1 MIQQL
6 KEWFQPFDL
15 DVRKSNNARFTDQKV
30 IPDVLCAVSECVLE
44 FVRTDTSKT
53 FTKTDIWNSA
63 YAQDLITSSFN
74 KPDLT
79 DAKSEYDKFFAQP
92 LKALA
97 YAKVL
102 NEQKDGTTNYYSINN
117 SEILQYISLRERNA
131 LDFLYIYLEK
141 VIQDSGLS
149 NAFDT
154 FFEQQDKHS
163 FETLRNTMFDFY
175 KQNTKIKKDYEP
187 SRIFNKIINILA
199 FKKKKKG
206 SVKGALSKTPIYIDE
221 IRYNRINWRDIGK
234 EKGITREEFSKVL
247 LEDSSLQGYFKYNIQ
262 KAKKFVRLLHPFSEI
277 HRFEQYLAL
286 QAHHIFMESEFP
298 EIADYPENIICIT
311 PNQHFYR
318 AHPNNKTSVID
329 KDYQIICL
337 LSKLDSI
344 EINNKE
350 GKDDYSLSDFIDVL
364 NIGFK
369 TDYFKKTMDY
379 EELKHQIIKFSYHK
393 S

>member
-1 MIQQL
+1 M
-6 KEWFQPFDL
+6 
-15 DVRKSNNARFTDQKV
+15 DQKV
-30 IPDVLCAVSECVLE
+30 IPDVLSAVSECVLE
-44 FVRTDTSKT
+44 FLGADIYKS
-53 FTKTDIWNSA
+53 FTKNDIWFSS
-63 YAQDLITSSFN
+63 YAQELITTSFN

-79 DAKSEYDKFFAQP
+79 EAKSEYDKFFAQP

-97 YAKVL
+97 YAKIL
-102 NEQKDGTTNYYSINN
+102 NEKKEGNTNYYSVNN
-117 SEILQYISLRERNA
+117 CELLKYISLRERNA
-131 LDFLYIYLEK
+131 LDFLYTYLEK
-141 VIQDSGLS
+141 VIEDSGLS
-149 NAFDT
+149 YVFDS
-154 FFEQQDKHS
+154 FFQQQDKHS
-163 FETLRNTMFDFY
+163 FEVLRKTMFDFY
-175 KQNTKIKKDYEP
+175 KENTNIKKDYEP

-206 SVKGALSKTPIYIDE
+206 SIKGSLSKTPIYLDE
-221 IRYNRINWRDIGK
+221 IRYNRVNWRDIGK

-247 LEDSSLQGYFKYNIQ
+247 SENTSLEGYFKYSIQ
-262 KAKKFVRLLHPFSEI
+262 KAKKFVKLLHPFSEI
-277 HRFEQYLAL
+277 HRFDQYPGS

-311 PNQHFYR
+311 PNQHFCR

-344 EINNKE
+344 EMNHRE
-350 GKDDYSLSDFIDVL
+350 GKEDYSLTDFIEVL

>member
-1 MIQQL
+1 MILQL
-6 KEWFQPFDL
+6 NKWFAQFDL
-15 DVRKSNNARFTDQKV
+15 DIRKSKNARFMDQKV
-30 IPDVLCAVSECVLE
+30 IPDVLSAVSECVLE
-44 FVRTDTSKT
+44 FLGADINKS
-53 FTKTDIWNSA
+53 FTKNDIWFSS
-63 YAQDLITSSFN
+63 YAQELITTSFN

-79 DAKSEYDKFFAQP
+79 EAKSEYDKFFAQP

-97 YAKVL
+97 YAKIL
-102 NEQKDGTTNYYSINN
+102 NEKKEGNTNYYSVNN
-117 SEILQYISLRERNA
+117 CKLLKYISLRERNA
-131 LDFLYIYLEK
+131 LDFLYTYLEK
-141 VIQDSGLS
+141 VIEDSGLS
-149 NAFDT
+149 YVFDS
-154 FFEQQDKHS
+154 FFQQQDRYS
-163 FETLRNTMFDFY
+163 FEVLRKTMFDFY
-175 KQNTKIKKDYEP
+175 KENTNIKKDYEP

-206 SVKGALSKTPIYIDE
+206 SIKGSLSKTPIYLDE
-221 IRYNRINWRDIGK
+221 IRYNRVNWRDIGK

-247 LEDSSLQGYFKYNIQ
+247 SENTSLEGYFKYSIQ
-262 KAKKFVRLLHPFSEI
+262 KAKKFVKLLHPFSEI
-277 HRFEQYLAL
+277 HRFDQYPGS

-311 PNQHFYR
+311 PNQHFCR

-344 EINNKE
+344 EMNHRE
-350 GKDDYSLSDFIDVL
+350 GNEDYSLTDFIEVL